1 LWGSVSLAHGVA
13 VRVYTSFSAVVEAV
27 KGCDIYS
34 SVYIEVVDSSPKIAV
49 AVGEKYFFR
58 VDNYLAITVIAI
70 DRSDYVVLKTV
81 ATGGRKGLLSF
92 LDYEASRDCAV
103 EVVDSV
109 CRALKAK
116 CEAVAEVSYLEQL
129 KSSQL
134 KA

>member
-1 LWGSVSLAHGVA
+1 VV
-13 VRVYTSFSAVVEAV
+13 VRVYASFSAVVEAV
-27 KGCDIYS
+27 KRCGICS
-34 SVYIEVVDSSPKIAV
+34 NVYIEVSDSSPRVAV

-58 VDNYLAITVIAI
+58 VDNYLALTVIAI
-70 DRSDYVVLKTV
+70 DRGDHVVLEAV

-92 LDYEASRDCAV
+92 FNYGASRDYAV

-109 CRALKAK
+109 RRALKAK
-116 CEAVAEVSYLEQL
+116 CEAVAEVSYLEQS